1 MNNEYTAEDA
11 RVLADRLENGNLYVC
26 SDEVSSEQ
34 DDYGYDIHYYQE
46 QWKISYDIVHI
57 LREYAKMKE
66 EHVNG

>member
-26 SDEVSSEQ
+26 SDEVTSEQ
-34 DDYGYDIHYYQE
+34 DDYGYDIHYYKE
-46 QWKISYDIVHI
+46 QWKDLEDIVHI

-66 EHVNG
+66 ECANG